1 LSGPCPVFRIR
12 RERDDLWIV
21 DRPHGVVPH
30 GFPTAQ
36 AAIVFAC
43 REIRRANAPAWIE
56 VLIDEMDLGGYFDPN
71 HPQPVF
77 GIAD

>member
-21 DRPHGVVPH
+21 DRPHSAVPH

-36 AAIVFAC
+36 AAIAFAR
-43 REIRRANAPAWIE
+43 REIRRARAPAWIQL
-56 VLIDEMDLGGYFDPN
+56 LIGESDFGGYFDPD